1 MFPRGE
7 LPTDRI
13 PTKPQSATPA
23 CRLGGVELDDFTFS
37 RREEALRV
45 CCCTMAIGSARLH
58 LVALQAHAMA
68 WAVMPVLPMLE
79 VFI

>member
-1 MFPRGE
+1 
-7 LPTDRI
+7 
-13 PTKPQSATPA
+13 
-23 CRLGGVELDDFTFS
+23 V
-37 RREEALRV
+37 
-45 CCCTMAIGSARLH
+45 CTMAIGSARLH